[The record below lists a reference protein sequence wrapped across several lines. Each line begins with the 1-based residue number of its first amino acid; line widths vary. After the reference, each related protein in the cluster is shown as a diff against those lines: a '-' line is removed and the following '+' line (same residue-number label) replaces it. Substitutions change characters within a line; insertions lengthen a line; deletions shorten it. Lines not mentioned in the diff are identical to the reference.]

1 MKYKSLQ
8 QLYGESVCGN
18 VPPRKHLNVLGEAV
32 VTVKFDD
39 IEGEYKT
46 RIEDVYARKVLG
58 FTAGAKARLDERLDK
73 WMQLGNWGD
82 HGRKVGVSQ
91 IKTALLNVFDMENP
105 KVVEKIALEIKLLID
120 TKSAGSLKTM
130 TPFLIDG
137 SEATGSLNLFEVFD
151 SVPGNLE
158 YLTNKDFLS
167 KLFQIDFSEG
177 KVAVGPGEVALTLY
191 SEAYNPPKGDLQING
206 IGEIEMKG
214 SAGRVGKGVEAVEV
228 DKKYIQ
234 PATGATRLKEEKIEM
249 LNKVKESL
257 KSQQQ
262 QLQKIAQILP
272 EQRIGYKAIQGLLKI
287 ADSKGLEVLD
297 RKSVV

>member
-91 IKTALLNVFDMENP
+91 IKTAL
-105 KVVEKIALEIKLLID
+105 
-120 TKSAGSLKTM
+120 
-130 TPFLIDG
+130 
-137 SEATGSLNLFEVFD
+137 
-151 SVPGNLE
+151 
-158 YLTNKDFLS
+158 
-167 KLFQIDFSEG
+167 
-177 KVAVGPGEVALTLY
+177 
-191 SEAYNPPKGDLQING
+191 
-206 IGEIEMKG
+206 
-214 SAGRVGKGVEAVEV
+214 
-228 DKKYIQ
+228 
-234 PATGATRLKEEKIEM
+234 
-249 LNKVKESL
+249 
-257 KSQQQ
+257 
-262 QLQKIAQILP
+262 
-272 EQRIGYKAIQGLLKI
+272 
-287 ADSKGLEVLD
+287 
-297 RKSVV
+297 